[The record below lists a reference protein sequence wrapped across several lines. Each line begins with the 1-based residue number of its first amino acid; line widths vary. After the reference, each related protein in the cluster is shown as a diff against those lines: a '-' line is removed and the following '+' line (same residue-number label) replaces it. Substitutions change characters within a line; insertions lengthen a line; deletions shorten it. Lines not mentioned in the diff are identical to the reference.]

1 MPKIE
6 RKIGVEGAEATD
18 CKVRAEGNKVD
29 LKEENSEDVEE
40 GEVPEDLTQMRAET
54 KNKAK
59 TENRAEEGE
68 EDRAEIG
75 VDSKDQA
82 SKEKGLMRINPSMQA
97 FIFY

>member
-1 MPKIE
+1 
-6 RKIGVEGAEATD
+6 
-18 CKVRAEGNKVD
+18 
-29 LKEENSEDVEE
+29 
-40 GEVPEDLTQMRAET
+40 MRAEI

-82 SKEKGLMRINPSMQA
+82 SKEKGLMRINPSM
-97 FIFY
+97 